1 MLTKEVEYVGLWQK
15 KKKKNASPLWLAF
28 KTEYAFTCG
37 GVVVHKLEM
46 TTFIYTMCQLT
57 QATEQLKWIW
67 DICIYLRLADVD

>member
-1 MLTKEVEYVGLWQK
+1 MTK

-57 QATEQLKWIW
+57 QATEQLK
-67 DICIYLRLADVD
+67 